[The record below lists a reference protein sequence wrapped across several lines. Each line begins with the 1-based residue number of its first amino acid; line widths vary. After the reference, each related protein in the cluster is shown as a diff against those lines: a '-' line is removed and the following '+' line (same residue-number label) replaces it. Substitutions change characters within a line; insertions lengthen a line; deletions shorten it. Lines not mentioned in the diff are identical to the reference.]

1 MKKILLVIFS
11 IVTLFQ
17 FNSFAS
23 NGEKNNFSVVEVV
36 TPAKEVYDDGI
47 YRTQFSSF
55 YVVDEN
61 GNKIISS
68 GEVFDYAAKIKVSEG
83 KYTIFYRNLNDQL
96 VQKEIIVEKGNYLRI
111 KLDWA
116 SLRETLC
123 PSADGYLRV
132 LSG

>member
-1 MKKILLVIFS
+1 MKKILLVVFS

-23 NGEKNNFSVVEVV
+23 NGEKNNLSVVEVV

-55 YVVDEN
+55 YFVDEN

-68 GEVFDYAAKIKVSEG
+68 GEVFDYAAKIKLSEG

-96 VQKEIIVEKGNYLRI
+96 VQKEIIVERGNCLRI
-111 KLDWA
+111 KLD
-116 SLRETLC
+116 
-123 PSADGYLRV
+123 
-132 LSG
+132 

>member
-1 MKKILLVIFS
+1 MKKVFSFILSVVVIFQ
-11 IVTLFQ
+11 I
-17 FNSFAS
+17 NSFAS
-23 NGEKNNFSVVEVV
+23 NGEKNNFSLVEVV

-68 GEVFDYAAKIKVSEG
+68 GEVFDYAAKIKLSEG

-96 VQKEIIVEKGNYLRI
+96 VQKEIIVERGNCLRI
-111 KLDWA
+111 KLD
-116 SLRETLC
+116 
-123 PSADGYLRV
+123 
-132 LSG
+132 